1 MCQLRTSDTSQR
13 CGKRTPIPARAAI
26 GGLNLYPNLPLPTAL
41 YLYLLASEGPHP
53 GLSSNPTSS
62 MRPSPP
68 TATPLPHSLSLCG
81 LPRKKEVHPLYQE
94 SLKALV
100 SSKDRDLG
108 PAPFQDARS
117 TCAQWDPE
125 VGPSKKGWRAE
136 KSWSCTQLSPHSAPM
151 AQKLQALRHWMVT
164 LSCPSPLQFSKHAFL
179 HVAIFVWGNV
189 WITTE

>member
-1 MCQLRTSDTSQR
+1 M
-13 CGKRTPIPARAAI
+13 
-26 GGLNLYPNLPLPTAL
+26 NLYPNLPLPTAL
-41 YLYLLASEGPHP
+41 YLYSLASEGPHP

-125 VGPSKKGWRAE
+125 VGPSKKGLESRKELELHTDISTLGSNGPETPSSASLDGYP
-136 KSWSCTQLSPHSAPM
+136 KLPLS
-151 AQKLQALRHWMVT
+151 
-164 LSCPSPLQFSKHAFL
+164 SPVFQTRLPPRCYFYVGKCLDH
-179 HVAIFVWGNV
+179 HRVASRVSDYPKMWKTNR
-189 WITTE
+189 EHM